1 MTEKENIIH
10 ILEKM
15 KEKNIDN
22 SIDIEKVLQF
32 VKKQKYGLNFEK
44 HTEEINEMF
53 KTHIPIIEEIKE
65 KRIEKNNGIYNLL
78 IEGDNLH
85 SLNVLKETYSKS
97 VDVLYIDPPYNT
109 KKDFLYNDKILKK
122 NDEYK
127 HSCWLSFINERLQ
140 IAKELLTDK
149 GIIFISIDEH
159 ESANLKLLCDDIFG
173 EKNFITEFLW
183 KKSHGG
189 STLSKCVR
197 SNAESIYC
205 YAKNLNKIDFD
216 FFGKVVKKNSDSP
229 LINMPN
235 KYSTLIFPP
244 YSIEFKSIKNGT
256 IKSFKNNTTELHND
270 IFIKNYFNTNEVI
283 FSNHW
288 KWTQKKLKNELQQ
301 NTKIISK
308 TKNLKLRYIKE
319 ETTRIVKPTQF
330 ITPEENVGYTISAS
344 HELTNILEE
353 NIFEYP
359 KPVSLIKYLIKMV
372 TYQNKDAT
380 ILDFFAG
387 SGTTGQAVLELNEE
401 DGGNR
406 KFILCTNNEN
416 EICEKITYQRLKT
429 IITGI
434 RKNGT
439 KYSNGFDSN
448 LKYYKCTFIKK

>member
-1 MTEKENIIH
+1 MEATILTEKENIIH

-308 TKNLKLRYIKE
+308 TKNLKLRYIK
-319 ETTRIVKPTQF
+319 
-330 ITPEENVGYTISAS
+330 
-344 HELTNILEE
+344 
-353 NIFEYP
+353 
-359 KPVSLIKYLIKMV
+359 
-372 TYQNKDAT
+372 
-380 ILDFFAG
+380 
-387 SGTTGQAVLELNEE
+387 
-401 DGGNR
+401 
-406 KFILCTNNEN
+406 
-416 EICEKITYQRLKT
+416 
-429 IITGI
+429 
-434 RKNGT
+434 
-439 KYSNGFDSN
+439 
-448 LKYYKCTFIKK
+448 